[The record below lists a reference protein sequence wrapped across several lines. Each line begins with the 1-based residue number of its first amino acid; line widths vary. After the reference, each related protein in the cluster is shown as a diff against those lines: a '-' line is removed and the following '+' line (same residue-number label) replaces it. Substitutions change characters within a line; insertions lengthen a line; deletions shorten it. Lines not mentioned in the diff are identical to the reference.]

1 MGHGDGSSKKFA
13 TKATTSAN
21 MDRGP
26 RSRFAFVPKKQ
37 RNFAVR
43 IRVVIAPVAR
53 VGRVAD
59 SAAAGDRDQRA
70 HCR

>member
-13 TKATTSAN
+13 TEATTSAN
-21 MDRGP
+21 MALGP
-26 RSRFAFVPKKQ
+26 NHTFAFVLKKQ

-43 IRVVIAPVAR
+43 VRVVIAPVAR
-53 VGRVAD
+53 VAD
-59 SAAAGDRDQRA
+59 SAAAGDKDQRA

>member
-53 VGRVAD
+53 VAD
-59 SAAAGDRDQRA
+59 SAAAGDKDQRA